1 MHRWLLVGG
10 LLALVGGC
18 GPKSFKPSNGSNDAS
33 TGGGD
38 SGGPCSCV
46 VGSTTGTVTIACVST
61 ECVDGTSIICTD
73 VGTTL
78 PGASC
83 GPPTDA
89 GTDGPGECVTTCTGK
104 TCNVADNCGGIC
116 KCAAG
121 VQCNPD
127 DSCGNGC
134 DLGVGEVCL
143 PDAGSSTTCCGA
155 GYACLTRD
163 SGASA
168 CCAVFGGGHCGQDM
182 DCCDY
187 PVTHCSTS
195 TGTCG

>member
-10 LLALVGGC
+10 LLGLVAC
-18 GPKSFKPSNGSNDAS
+18 RPKSFSPS
-33 TGGGD
+33 TGSGGFDAGKDD

-46 VGSTTGTVTIACVST
+46 VPSSTGDVTLACLST
-61 ECVDGTSIICTD
+61 ECVDGISLTCTD

-83 GPPTDA
+83 GPMPEA
-89 GTDGPGECVTTCTGK
+89 GTDGPGDCITTCTGK
-104 TCNVADNCGGIC
+104 LCNVSDGCGGIC

-121 VQCNPD
+121 VTCNPD
-127 DSCGNGC
+127 ETCGNGC
-134 DLGVGEVCL
+134 ALGPGDLCL
-143 PDAGSSTTCCGA
+143 PDAGGATTCCGA
-155 GYACLTRD
+155 GYACFARD

-168 CCAVFGGGHCGQDM
+168 CCAVFGGGHCTQDL

-187 PVTHCSTS
+187 PVDHCSTT